1 MKPVL
6 KCKGFKEVRSDLY
19 SWRCTLLLLL
29 LRSMMIHLTLP
40 THDNVGTCRQI
51 NHGNQVCV
59 FRWRMTWLVFFTAVF
74 RLITQHCRM
83 TSLKTAVKETMT
95 SLDPCPSGKW
105 ALKLLA
111 QWESLFV
118 LTTGHNFF
126 WALPYWWDFLSGS
139 TLKERGF
146 SEEDCYQKY
155 QFLKAE
161 NTTNKFLKE

>member
-1 MKPVL
+1 ML
-6 KCKGFKEVRSDLY
+6 KYTERRVHP
-19 SWRCTLLLLL
+19 LLKKILDPPL
-29 LRSMMIHLTLP
+29 SMMIHLTLP

-51 NHGNQVCV
+51 DHGNQVCV
-59 FRWRMTWLVFFTAVF
+59 FRWRVTWLVFFTAIF
-74 RLITQHCRM
+74 RLITQRCCV
-83 TSLKTAVKETMT
+83 TSLKTPAKETMT
-95 SLDPCPSGKW
+95 WLDPCPLGKW
-105 ALKLLA
+105 ALLLA
-111 QWESLFV
+111 QWESLFI
-118 LTTGHNFF
+118 LAIKRDFF

>member
-1 MKPVL
+1 ML
-6 KCKGFKEVRSDLY
+6 KYTERRVHP
-19 SWRCTLLLLL
+19 LLKKILDPPL
-29 LRSMMIHLTLP
+29 SMMIHLTLP

-51 NHGNQVCV
+51 DHGNQVCV
-59 FRWRMTWLVFFTAVF
+59 FRWRVTWLVFFTAIF
-74 RLITQHCRM
+74 RLITQRCCV
-83 TSLKTAVKETMT
+83 TSLKTPAKETMT
-95 SLDPCPSGKW
+95 WLDPCPLGKW
-105 ALKLLA
+105 ALLLA
-111 QWESLFV
+111 QWESLFI
-118 LTTGHNFF
+118 LAIKSDFF